1 MIDNTIFEDLSKVD
15 GYLGAVVSD
24 FTGEVLISDNRK
36 VKNLD
41 RTSMSFNEIFRNIH
55 DLTENMKLGHSKT
68 LQIESERA
76 SIVMLCNGVDDR
88 VHLHAFAI
96 VAKGGAIALAKLA
109 LRNILNKTVKE
120 LSE

>member
-55 DLTENMKLGHSKT
+55 DLTKNMELGHAKV

-76 SIVMLCNGVDDR
+76 SIVMLCNGVDGR

-109 LRNILNKTVKE
+109 LKNILNKTVKE